1 LTKVTADIAQVAAAW
16 VKVTTAKNLP
26 QTFDVEGLGAF
37 VDDAVK
43 KRLPAIQAA
52 LQKSDGCH

>member
-1 LTKVTADIAQVAAAW
+1 VAAAW
-16 VKVTTAKNLP
+16 AKVATATNLP
-26 QTFDVEGLGAF
+26 KTFDVEGLGAF

-52 LQKSDGCH
+52 LKQSDGCK